1 MTVEGSLLI
10 VIPSVVITDGK
21 DLRVEADFV
30 NNLQI
35 YSSNFESVVF
45 ACPALSEDQNEGYI
59 LRSVPIREIPFNT
72 HFVRIP
78 YTYREDVHLSHYFST
93 RRLLRKLIAE
103 ADYLLFSP
111 HAPFDWPTLAARE
124 AIRSGRKFDIECDLD
139 WNNLM
144 RFRIAQT
151 RSKLKRA
158 RVRLLAKLLKRDV
171 DYCLAHSAVALL
183 QGKEVFEAYRD
194 IAPNPR
200 MVLNVQ
206 VDERDHIPA
215 KELQEKIARIRS
227 GAPLKIIYAGRI
239 NERKGALD
247 WVKAVRSSGLDISAT
262 WYGDG
267 PDRESM
273 KSEATGLPIV
283 MRGVRP
289 RNEIME
295 AMRESDVFLFCH
307 KVAES
312 PRCLSEALASGIPI
326 VGYRSA
332 FPQGLVEAHGGGA
345 FVDIGDW
352 QGLGSLIAE
361 LDHDRDRLV
370 SLVLAAA
377 ATGRSLDRNSA
388 MQHRIDLIKEHLSV

>member
-1 MTVEGSLLI
+1 
-10 VIPSVVITDGK
+10 
-21 DLRVEADFV
+21 
-30 NNLQI
+30 
-35 YSSNFESVVF
+35 
-45 ACPALSEDQNEGYI
+45 
-59 LRSVPIREIPFNT
+59 
-72 HFVRIP
+72 
-78 YTYREDVHLSHYFST
+78 
-93 RRLLRKLIAE
+93 
-103 ADYLLFSP
+103 
-111 HAPFDWPTLAARE
+111 
-124 AIRSGRKFDIECDLD
+124 
-139 WNNLM
+139 M

-206 VDERDHIPA
+206 VDEGDHIPA
-215 KELQEKIARIRS
+215 EQLQKEVARIRS
-227 GAPLKIIYAGRI
+227 GAPLKVIYAGRI
-239 NERKGALD
+239 DERKGAID
-247 WVKAVRSSGLDISAT
+247 WVKAIRSSRLDISAT

-267 PDRESM
+267 PDREIM
-273 KSEATGLPIV
+273 KSEATGLPIM

-312 PRCLSEALASGIPI
+312 PRCLSEALASGTPI

-332 FPQGLVEAHGGGA
+332 FPEGLVERHGGGA
-345 FVDIGDW
+345 FVEIGDW

-361 LDHDRDRLV
+361 LDRDRDRLV

-388 MQHRIDLIKEHLSV
+388 MQHRIDLIKEHLSA